1 MRNINA
7 DINID
12 KTANIHLN
20 KNMTTLNRNIDGNVD
35 KVEKCKSRLN

>member
-12 KTANIHLN
+12 KTANILLN
-20 KNMTTLNRNIDGNVD
+20 KHMITLNRNMDSDAD